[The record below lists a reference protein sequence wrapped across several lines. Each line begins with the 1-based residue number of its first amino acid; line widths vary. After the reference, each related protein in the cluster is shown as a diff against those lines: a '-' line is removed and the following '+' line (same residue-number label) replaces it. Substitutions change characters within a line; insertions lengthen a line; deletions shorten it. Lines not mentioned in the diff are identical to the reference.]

1 MATAEYEIRYLR
13 AGIEIGEKYLLAK
26 DIYWPVGIRAP
37 WGEPPY
43 PQLTLGGLFLAL
55 KRAAALEKT
64 QPQQA
69 ELDDLSMQLD
79 ALRSRWRTAWGKKA
93 SAEFRARLVLW
104 RDFLEEYRQQ
114 PAANG
119 DRYPYEVGR
128 RVMLDLLQEDALDL
142 HPAQVDLLD
151 GLDLLL
157 KAILVKGD
165 FVWDV
170 ALQGSFPAAKYWYLY
185 GRLREGENE

>member
-1 MATAEYEIRYLR
+1 MTTAEYEIRYLR

-26 DIYWPVGIRAP
+26 DIYWPAGIRAP

-43 PQLTLGGLFLAL
+43 PQLTLGGLLLAQ

-64 QPQQA
+64 QLQQA
-69 ELDDLSMQLD
+69 ELDDLSVQLD

-114 PAANG
+114 PAANS
-119 DRYPYEVGR
+119 DRYAYEVGR

-142 HPAQVDLLD
+142 HPTQVELLD
-151 GLDLLL
+151 GLDLWL

-165 FVWDV
+165 FVWDA
-170 ALQGSFPAAKYWYLY
+170 ALQDSFPAAKYWYLY
-185 GRLREGENE
+185 GRLREDENE